1 MTSLPHR
8 AKKSSGPSETLL
20 ESPRPLAVVAKLPLP
35 SAVRA
40 TGFLATKGLL
50 FTLAADGGLLR
61 HAVKPSGA
69 ATADARLKQG
79 LFPHVGEVPASA
91 AGCAFASDCSC
102 VFLTGS
108 SGLRC
113 VDVASGA
120 EKWRLGEKVTMAV
133 GNDGK
138 KQTSCLALA
147 EDGVTLAVADEDN
160 CVAVVALGEKGEP
173 RVTHVLRGHDGR
185 VTCVAVASRMN
196 LVVTASEDGS
206 GGDGG
211 RD

>member
-1 MTSLPHR
+1 M
-8 AKKSSGPSETLL
+8 
-20 ESPRPLAVVAKLPLP
+20 
-35 SAVRA
+35 
-40 TGFLATKGLL
+40 
-50 FTLAADGGLLR
+50 
-61 HAVKPSGA
+61 
-69 ATADARLKQG
+69 
-79 LFPHVGEVPASA
+79 
-91 AGCAFASDCSC
+91 
-102 VFLTGS
+102 
-108 SGLRC
+108 
-113 VDVASGA
+113 
-120 EKWRLGEKVTMAV
+120 TMAA

-147 EDGVTLAVADEDN
+147 ENGVTLAVADEDN
-160 CVAVVALGEKGEP
+160 CVVVVALGEKGEP

>member
-1 MTSLPHR
+1 M
-8 AKKSSGPSETLL
+8 
-20 ESPRPLAVVAKLPLP
+20 
-35 SAVRA
+35 
-40 TGFLATKGLL
+40 
-50 FTLAADGGLLR
+50 
-61 HAVKPSGA
+61 
-69 ATADARLKQG
+69 
-79 LFPHVGEVPASA
+79 
-91 AGCAFASDCSC
+91 
-102 VFLTGS
+102 FLTGS

-113 VDVASGA
+113 VDVVSGA
-120 EKWRLGEKVTMAV
+120 EKWRLGEKVTMAA

-147 EDGVTLAVADEDN
+147 EDDVTLAVADEDN

-185 VTCVAVASRMN
+185 ITCVAVASRMN

>member
-69 ATADARLKQG
+69 ATAEDK
-79 LFPHVGEVPASA
+79 A
-91 AGCAFASDCSC
+91 AYAA
-102 VFLTGS
+102 
-108 SGLRC
+108 LRNAL
-113 VDVASGA
+113 D
-120 EKWRLGEKVTMAV
+120 E
-133 GNDGK
+133 
-138 KQTSCLALA
+138 ALA
-147 EDGVTLAVADEDN
+147 GTRLAKDRAAKCLTTIMIPE
-160 CVAVVALGEKGEP
+160 ALDYP
-173 RVTHVLRGHDGR
+173 
-185 VTCVAVASRMN
+185 A
-196 LVVTASEDGS
+196 
-206 GGDGG
+206 
-211 RD
+211 